1 MRNDM
6 RTKRAGLALAGI
18 FLLGALAG
26 AGCGKKQDA
35 QRKPG
40 VGDPGGSI
48 PVQIAPVQTG
58 TIAATIPVTGN
69 IQALQDVQLSARAA
83 GRVLA
88 VNFREGQVVRAGQVV
103 VQQDTTDLEANVRQA
118 QANIAQAQ
126 ANVSSNIAKVS
137 QAQTNYTLQVQTA
150 KQAVAQARAQV
161 ANANQNYLKVKRGSR
176 PQQVLQGQSQ
186 VLLAKANLD
195 NAQTVLT
202 RNKSLFAQGAIA
214 KSDLDTAQTNY
225 DVQVQTYKN
234 AQESLSLTREG
245 SQTEDIAAAQA
256 LLQQQ
261 QANLS
266 TAIANQQQVQ
276 VRQQDILAA
285 QDAVRQAKAA
295 VQQQQATLA
304 FNQQQVANAFIKSPI
319 DGIVAA
325 REVEPGQV
333 ASPGTNLMR
342 IVGLGSVY
350 YEPTISETD
359 FASTG
364 VGNPVTVQVDALPG
378 KSYQGKVSAVYPAAS
393 ATNRVFSLR
402 VTVAN
407 PGGELRPGMFARG
420 SITTRVARNVP
431 LVPATALVPL
441 ASAQGFQANDSSDE
455 AISQGL
461 QTSAQQVVVLGPNN
475 TAQPRTVK
483 IGIQNQQQAE
493 VTSGLQPGENI
504 VIVGQQGLKRGDKLA
519 VIDANGNPVGRRG
532 PRTAQAT
539 P

>member
-1 MRNDM
+1 MM
-6 RTKRAGLALAGI
+6 MKRSGLALTGL
-18 FLLGALAG
+18 FLLATLTG

-35 QRKPG
+35 QHKPG

-48 PVQIAPVQTG
+48 PVQVAPVQSG
-58 TIAATIPVTGN
+58 TIAATVPVTGN

-83 GRVLA
+83 GRVIA
-88 VNFREGQVVRAGQVV
+88 VNFREGQVVRAGQIV
-103 VQQDTTDLEANVRQA
+103 VQQDTTDLQANVRQA
-118 QANIAQAQ
+118 QANIAQAE

-137 QAQTNYTLQVQTA
+137 QARTNYTLQVQTA

-161 ANANQNYLKVKRGSR
+161 ANANQNYLKIKGGSR

-186 VLLAKANLD
+186 VLLAKANLE
-195 NAQTVLT
+195 NAQTILT

-225 DVQVQTYKN
+225 AVLEQTYRN
-234 AQESLSLTREG
+234 AQQALSLTREG

-266 TAIANQQQVQ
+266 TAVANQQQTQ

-285 QDAVRQAKAA
+285 QDAVRQARAA

-304 FNQQQVANAFIKSPI
+304 FNQQQVANAFIRSPI
-319 DGIVAA
+319 NGIVAA

-342 IVGLGSVY
+342 VVGLGSVY

-359 FASTG
+359 FASTS
-364 VGNPVTVQVDALPG
+364 VGNTVSVQVDALPG
-378 KSYQGKVSAVYPAAS
+378 KSYAGKVSAVYPAAS

-402 VTVAN
+402 VTVSN
-407 PGGELRPGMFARG
+407 PGELRPGMFARG
-420 SITTRVARNVP
+420 SIVTRVARNVP
-431 LVPATALVPL
+431 VVPSTALVPL
-441 ASAQGFQANDSSDE
+441 ASQQGFQSNQSSDE
-455 AISQGL
+455 PIANGL

-475 TAQPRTVK
+475 TAQPRAVK
-483 IGIQNQQQAE
+483 VGIQNQQQAQI
-493 VTSGLQPGENI
+493 TSGLQPGESI
-504 VIVGQQGLKRGDKLA
+504 VIVGQQGLKQGDKLT
-519 VIDANGNPVGRRG
+519 VIDASGNPVGGRG
-532 PRTAQAT
+532 RRTAQAA